1 MPMLLQIVLN
11 GILKGGL
18 YALMAMGMSLIWGV
32 MDIINIAH
40 GSFIMLG
47 AFATY
52 WLFTL
57 FGMDPFVS
65 LVFSMTLLFLLG
77 YGVQKFL
84 INYVIRAN
92 AFITL
97 ILAFGIEIFINNFA
111 LVAWTA
117 DVRKVEVPYG
127 AANFSL
133 GDLVTIPTVRLAAF
147 FLVIV
152 ISAALFYILN
162 RTNLGRSIRATSQ
175 DLDAARLAGVD
186 VARTYAVTFGLGVG
200 AAGAAGTLWSIL
212 FPISPMMGG
221 ILTLK
226 SFVVVIIGGLGSMLG
241 PLIGGLALGVTEALG
256 TTWFGSTYENLISF
270 TILVLVLILR
280 PKGILG
286 GAA

>member
-1 MPMLLQIVLN
+1 MLLQILVN

-47 AFATY
+47 AFTTY

-57 FGMDPFVS
+57 LGMDPFVS
-65 LVFSMTLLFLLG
+65 LVFSTAILFVLG
-77 YGVQKFL
+77 YGVQRFL
-84 INYVIRAN
+84 INYVIRAS

-97 ILAFGIEIFINNFA
+97 ILAFGIEIFINNAA
-111 LVAWTA
+111 LVSWTA
-117 DVRKVEVPYG
+117 DVRKVKVSYG

-133 GDLVTIPTVRLAAF
+133 GNWVTIPTIRLLAF
-147 FLVIV
+147 LLVIV
-152 ISAALFYILN
+152 ISLVFFFILN

-175 DLDAARLAGVD
+175 DLEGARLVGVD

-221 ILTLK
+221 ELTLK

-241 PLIGGLALGVTEALG
+241 PIIGGLALGITEAFG
-256 TTWFGSTYENLISF
+256 TDWFGSTYGNLIGF
-270 TILVLVLILR
+270 TILVLVLIIR

-286 GAA
+286 KAD

>member
-1 MPMLLQIVLN
+1 MLLQILVN

-47 AFATY
+47 AFTTY

-57 FGMDPFVS
+57 LGMDPFLS
-65 LVFSMTLLFLLG
+65 LFLSIAILFLLG
-77 YGVQKFL
+77 YGVQKYI
-84 INYVIRAN
+84 INYIIRAS

-97 ILAFGIEIFINNFA
+97 ILAFGIEIFINNLA
-111 LVAWTA
+111 LVSWTA

-127 AANFSL
+127 AANFTI
-133 GDLVTIPTVRLAAF
+133 GNWVTIPTIRLIAF
-147 FLVIV
+147 LMVIV
-152 ISAALFYILN
+152 ISAVFFFILN

-175 DLDAARLAGVD
+175 DLDAARLVGVD
-186 VARTYAVTFGLGVG
+186 VARTYAITFGMGVG
-200 AAGAAGTLWSIL
+200 AAAAAGTLWSIL
-212 FPISPMMGG
+212 FPISPIMGG
-221 ILTLK
+221 ELTLK

-241 PLIGGLALGVTEALG
+241 PIIGGLALGVTEAFG
-256 TTWFGSTYENLISF
+256 STWFGSTYENLIGFS
-270 TILVLVLILR
+270 ILVLVLILR

-286 GAA
+286 GAG

>member
-1 MPMLLQIVLN
+1 MLLQILVN

-47 AFATY
+47 AFTTY

-57 FGMDPFVS
+57 LGMDPFVS
-65 LVFSMTLLFLLG
+65 LVFSTAILFVLG
-77 YGVQKFL
+77 YGVQRFL
-84 INYVIRAN
+84 INYVIRAS

-97 ILAFGIEIFINNFA
+97 ILAFGIEIFINNAA
-111 LVAWTA
+111 LVSWTA
-117 DVRKVEVPYG
+117 DVRKVKVSYG

-133 GDLVTIPTVRLAAF
+133 GSYATIPTIRLLAF
-147 FLVIV
+147 LLVIV
-152 ISAALFYILN
+152 ISLVFFFILN

-175 DLDAARLAGVD
+175 DLEGARLVGVD

-212 FPISPMMGG
+212 FPISPLMGG
-221 ILTLK
+221 ELTLK
-226 SFVVVIIGGLGSMLG
+226 SFVVVIIGGLGSMVG
-241 PLIGGLALGVTEALG
+241 PIIGLPVLRLRGHYFAIATLGVAEAMKALVQNLEITEG
-256 TTWFGSTYENLISF
+256 NS
-270 TILVLVLILR
+270 
-280 PKGILG
+280 GI
-286 GAA
+286 

>member
-1 MPMLLQIVLN
+1 MLAQIVIN

-47 AFATY
+47 AFTTY

-57 FGMDPFVS
+57 LGIDPFVS
-65 LVFSMTLLFLLG
+65 LIFSISILFVIG
-77 YGVQKFL
+77 YGIQKYL
-84 INYVIRAN
+84 INLIIRAS

-97 ILAFGIEIFINNFA
+97 ILAFGIEIFINNAA

-117 DVRKVEVPYG
+117 DVRKVKVAYG
-127 AANFSL
+127 ASNFSL
-133 GDLVTIPTVRLAAF
+133 GDWVTIPTVRLLAF
-147 FLVIV
+147 MLVIV
-152 ISAALFYILN
+152 IGTIFFFILN
-162 RTNLGRSIRATSQ
+162 RTDLGRSIRSTAQ
-175 DLDAARLAGVD
+175 DLDAAQLVGVD
-186 VARTYAVTFGLGVG
+186 VARTYALTFGLGVG

-241 PLIGGLALGVTEALG
+241 PILGGLTLGVAEAMG
-256 TTWFGSTYENLISF
+256 STWFGSTYENLISF

-286 GAA
+286 GAD

>member
-1 MPMLLQIVLN
+1 MLLQIVLN

-52 WLFTL
+52 WLFAL

-65 LVFSMTLLFLLG
+65 LVFSMALLFLLG

-97 ILAFGIEIFINNFA
+97 ILAFGIEIFINNAA
-111 LVAWTA
+111 LVSWTA
-117 DVRKVEVPYG
+117 DVRKVEVSYG

-133 GDLVTIPTVRLAAF
+133 GNLVTIPTVRLLAF

-162 RTNLGRSIRATSQ
+162 RTDLGRSIRATSQ

-241 PLIGGLALGVTEALG
+241 PIIGGLALGVTEALG
-256 TTWFGSTYENLISF
+256 TNWFGSTYENLISF

>member
-1 MPMLLQIVLN
+1 MLLQIIIN

-18 YALMAMGMSLIWGV
+18 YALMAIGMSLIWGV

-47 AFATY
+47 AFITY
-52 WLFTL
+52 WLFTF
-57 FGMDPFVS
+57 FGVDPFVS
-65 LVFSMTLLFLLG
+65 LIFSTGILFLFG
-77 YGVQKFL
+77 YGIQKLL
-84 INYVIRAN
+84 INYVIRAS

-97 ILAFGIEIFINNFA
+97 ILAFGIEIFINNVA
-111 LVAWTA
+111 LVSWTA
-117 DVRKVEVPYG
+117 DVRKVEISYG
-127 AANFSL
+127 ASNFSI
-133 GDLVTIPTVRLAAF
+133 GNLVTIPTVRLLAF
-147 FLVIV
+147 LLVII
-152 ISAALFYILN
+152 ISLLLFYILN
-162 RTNLGRSIRATSQ
+162 RTRLGRSIRATSQ

-186 VARTYAVTFGLGVG
+186 VARTYAVTFGMGVG

-226 SFVVVIIGGLGSMLG
+226 SFAVVIIGGLGSMLG
-241 PLIGGLALGVTEALG
+241 PLVGGVALGVTEALG

-286 GAA
+286 GAD

>member
-1 MPMLLQIVLN
+1 MLLQILVN

-47 AFATY
+47 AFTTY

-57 FGMDPFVS
+57 LGMDPFVS
-65 LVFSMTLLFLLG
+65 LVFSTAILFVLG
-77 YGVQKFL
+77 YGVQRFL
-84 INYVIRAN
+84 INYVIRAS

-97 ILAFGIEIFINNFA
+97 ILAFGIEIFINNAA
-111 LVAWTA
+111 LVSWTA
-117 DVRKVEVPYG
+117 DVRKVKVSYG

-133 GDLVTIPTVRLAAF
+133 GSYATIPTIRLLAF
-147 FLVIV
+147 LLVIV
-152 ISAALFYILN
+152 ISLVFFFILN

-175 DLDAARLAGVD
+175 DLEGARLVGVD

-221 ILTLK
+221 ELTLK

-241 PLIGGLALGVTEALG
+241 PIIGGLALGITEAFG
-256 TTWFGSTYENLISF
+256 TDWFGSTYGNLIGF
-270 TILVLVLILR
+270 TILVLVLIIR

-286 GAA
+286 KAD

>member
-1 MPMLLQIVLN
+1 MLLQIVLN

-18 YALMAMGMSLIWGV
+18 YALMAIGMSLIWGV

-47 AFATY
+47 AFTTY
-52 WLFTL
+52 WLFSL
-57 FGMDPFVS
+57 LGMDPFVS
-65 LVFSMTLLFLLG
+65 LIFSVAILFMLG
-77 YGVQKFL
+77 FGIQKYL
-84 INYVIRAN
+84 INYIIRAS

-97 ILAFGIEIFINNFA
+97 ILAFGIEIFINNLA
-111 LVAWTA
+111 LVSWTA

-133 GDLVTIPTVRLAAF
+133 GNMITIPTIRLLAF

-152 ISAALFYILN
+152 ISLVFFYILN

-175 DLDAARLAGVD
+175 DLDAARLTGVD
-186 VARTYAVTFGLGVG
+186 VARTYAITFGMGVG

-241 PLIGGLALGVTEALG
+241 PIIGGLALGVTEALG
-256 TTWFGSTYENLISF
+256 TSWFGSTYENLIGF

-286 GAA
+286 GAD

>member
-1 MPMLLQIVLN
+1 MLLQILVN

-47 AFATY
+47 AFTTY

-57 FGMDPFVS
+57 LGMDPFLS
-65 LVFSMTLLFLLG
+65 LFFSIAILFLLG
-77 YGVQKFL
+77 YGVQKYI
-84 INYVIRAN
+84 INYIIRAS

-97 ILAFGIEIFINNFA
+97 ILAFGIEIFINNLA
-111 LVAWTA
+111 LVLWTA

-127 AANFSL
+127 AANFTI
-133 GDLVTIPTVRLAAF
+133 GNWVTIPTIRLIAF
-147 FLVIV
+147 LMVIV
-152 ISAALFYILN
+152 ISAVFFFILN

-175 DLDAARLAGVD
+175 DLDAARLVGVD
-186 VARTYAVTFGLGVG
+186 VARTYAITFGMGVG
-200 AAGAAGTLWSIL
+200 AAAAAGTLWSIL
-212 FPISPMMGG
+212 FPISPIMGG
-221 ILTLK
+221 ELTLK

-241 PLIGGLALGVTEALG
+241 PIIGGLALGVTEAFG
-256 TTWFGSTYENLISF
+256 STWFGSTYENLIGFS
-270 TILVLVLILR
+270 ILVLVLILR

-286 GAA
+286 GAG

>member
-1 MPMLLQIVLN
+1 MLLQILVN

-47 AFATY
+47 AFTTY

-57 FGMDPFVS
+57 LGMDPFLS
-65 LVFSMTLLFLLG
+65 LFFSIAILFLLG
-77 YGVQKFL
+77 YGIQKYI
-84 INYVIRAN
+84 INYIIRAS

-97 ILAFGIEIFINNFA
+97 ILAFGIEIFINNLA
-111 LVAWTA
+111 LVSWTA

-127 AANFSL
+127 AANFTI
-133 GDLVTIPTVRLAAF
+133 GNWVTIPTIRLIAF
-147 FLVIV
+147 LMVIV
-152 ISAALFYILN
+152 ISAVFFFILN

-175 DLDAARLAGVD
+175 DLDAARLVGVD
-186 VARTYAVTFGLGVG
+186 VARTYAITFGMGVG
-200 AAGAAGTLWSIL
+200 AAAAAGTLWSIL
-212 FPISPMMGG
+212 FPISPIMGG
-221 ILTLK
+221 ELTLK

-241 PLIGGLALGVTEALG
+241 PIIGGLALGVTEAFG
-256 TTWFGSTYENLISF
+256 STWFGSTYENLIGFS
-270 TILVLVLILR
+270 ILVLVLILR

-286 GAA
+286 GAG